1 MLRFNFNLTQDG
13 QHNVMLR
20 HLNGT
25 AGDEVESF
33 DHVAVVIEGVSR
45 WRVGGFE
52 AHSESSHTC
61 FTRPVEHLT
70 VLQQTTIQM
79 QANISLQTLRKTFQ
93 DL

>member
-1 MLRFNFNLTQDG
+1 
-13 QHNVMLR
+13 MLR

-25 AGDEVESF
+25 TGDEVEGF

-45 WRVGGFE
+45 WRMGGFE
-52 AHSESSHTC
+52 AHSESSQTC
-61 FTRPVEHLT
+61 FTHPSEHLT

>member
-1 MLRFNFNLTQDG
+1 MLRFKFNLTQDG

-52 AHSESSHTC
+52 AHGEISQTC
-61 FTRPVEHLT
+61 FTRPTEHRT
-70 VLQQTTIQM
+70 VLQKITIQM
-79 QANISLQTLRKTFQ
+79 QANISLQALRKTFQ